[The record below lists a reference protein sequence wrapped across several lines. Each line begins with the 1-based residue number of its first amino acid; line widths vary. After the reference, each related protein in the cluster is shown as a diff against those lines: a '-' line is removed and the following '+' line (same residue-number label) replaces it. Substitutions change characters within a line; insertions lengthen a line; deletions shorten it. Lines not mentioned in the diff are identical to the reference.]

1 MATAPPT
8 DAAEPPK
15 KGKKKL
21 ILILVAV
28 LVVLGLAGGGAL
40 FLMKK
45 KHAEAGEEEIDEQTT
60 TKATARDPK
69 AKPTFVALDL
79 FTVNL
84 ADRDVDRYAQV
95 QMSLELRDE
104 KSAEV
109 IKSYMPV
116 IRNNVLTVL
125 SYKTSGELLERH
137 GKQRLSREL
146 RSEVAR
152 ALGLAPPE
160 IDEEELP
167 PPANAAAAPP
177 TAPAAAEKA
186 PRKRPRKLAPEEIS
200 PVIGVHFSN
209 FIIQ

>member
-21 ILILVAV
+21 VLILVAV
-28 LVVLGLAGGGAL
+28 LVILGLAGGGAL

-45 KHAEAGEEEIDEQTT
+45 NQAQADDEDLDGEPTR
-60 TKATARDPK
+60 KAAPRDPK
-69 AKPTFVALDL
+69 LKPSFVQLDL

-84 ADRDVDRYAQV
+84 ADRDIDRYAQV
-95 QMSLELRDE
+95 QMALELRDE
-104 KSAEV
+104 KSAEL
-109 IKSYMPV
+109 IKAYMPV

-125 SYKTSGELLERH
+125 SYKTSAELLERY

-146 RSEVAR
+146 RTEVAR
-152 ALGLAPPE
+152 ALGLAPPDIE
-160 IDEEELP
+160 EEELP
-167 PPANAAAAPP
+167 PPQGASGAAAAP
-177 TAPAAAEKA
+177 APAEKT
-186 PRKRPRKLAPEEIS
+186 PRKRPRKLAPEEYS
-200 PVIGVHFSN
+200 PVVGVHFSN

>member
-8 DAAEPPK
+8 DASEPPK

-21 ILILVAV
+21 VLILVAL

-45 KHAEAGEEEIDEQTT
+45 NQAEADEDEGDGQP
-60 TKATARDPK
+60 ARTAAPRDPK
-69 AKPTFVALDL
+69 FKPTFVQLDL

-84 ADRDVDRYAQV
+84 ADRDIDRYAQV
-95 QMSLELRDE
+95 QMALELRDE
-104 KSAEV
+104 KSAEL

-125 SYKTSGELLERH
+125 SYKSSGELLERY

-146 RSEVAR
+146 RAEVAR

-160 IDEEELP
+160 IEEEELP
-167 PPANAAAAPP
+167 PPQGAAAAAPVP
-177 TAPAAAEKA
+177 TEKT
-186 PRKRPRKLAPEEIS
+186 PRKRPRKLAPEEYS
-200 PVIGVHFSN
+200 PVVGVHFSN